1 MAVDTYVV
9 GNDGNVTIGTET
21 VIKIR
26 SFAANLSRT
35 KSDVTAF
42 GDSGKRV
49 RYGFLNVA
57 GSLNGIMLVDA
68 TNTGVTT
75 QASIFWAKTSTVSL
89 TLSLY
94 GTNTKIVSGVGM
106 DSFAFNSDKSGDA
119 TVTANF
125 ETGDGTAVAVTWMQ

>member
-9 GNDGNVTIGTET
+9 GNDGSVTIGSET
-21 VIKIR
+21 VMKVR
-26 SFAANLSRT
+26 SFAATLSRA
-35 KSDVTAF
+35 KSDVTSF
-42 GDSGKRV
+42 GDSGKRI

-57 GSLNGIMLVDA
+57 GSLNGVMLVD
-68 TNTGVTT
+68 TTSTGVTA
-75 QASIFWAKTSTVSL
+75 QSSVFWMKTSTVSL

>member
-68 TNTGVTT
+68 TSTGVTT
-75 QASIFWAKTSTVSL
+75 PSTIFW
-89 TLSLY
+89 
-94 GTNTKIVSGVGM
+94 
-106 DSFAFNSDKSGDA
+106 
-119 TVTANF
+119 
-125 ETGDGTAVAVTWMQ
+125 

>member
-21 VIKIR
+21 VMKVR
-26 SFAANLSRT
+26 SFAANLSRV

-42 GDSGKRV
+42 GDYGKRT

-75 QASIFWAKTSTVSL
+75 MTSIFWAKTSTVSL

-106 DSFAFNSDKSGDA
+106 DSFAFNSDKSADA

-125 ETGDGTAVAVTWMQ
+125 ETGDGTAVAVTWQQ